1 MRGRECQQTHAGN
14 RTLHRFCAP
23 VSRGFLGV
31 KSWRTPFVRW
41 ICPPKRAFAYF
52 SPVRKV
58 GRPGGETS
66 SSQSPLC
73 FVSAQGR
80 RKLRF
85 TSLLLLSPPNPL
97 RWASAGAPKKGLP
110 APAGTGGGPVV
121 VLWGAAAG
129 RGSYFFIPRFFLIQ
143 RLHLYPPSFGS

>member
-1 MRGRECQQTHAGN
+1 MR
-14 RTLHRFCAP
+14 
-23 VSRGFLGV
+23 V
-31 KSWRTPFVRW
+31 
-41 ICPPKRAFAYF
+41 FAYF
-52 SPVRKV
+52 LRGQKV
-58 GRPGGETS
+58 GRPSGRNS

-85 TSLLLLSPPNPL
+85 ASLLLLSPPNPL

-110 APAGTGGGPVV
+110 APAETGGGPVV
-121 VLWGAAAG
+121 VLWGEAAG